1 MTKYFCNPLNV
12 DYRYQ
17 FNQQVMPGMG
27 EGAIEVSREAADP
40 SMICFKGKYYIF
52 ASMSELSGIMYIFQH
67 PKEENLAIFI
77 VQRILRKDL
86 MRKSK
91 ERLIS
96 GIQTFLLMMM
106 EKYIFIG
113 DAPI

>member
-40 SMICFKGKYYIF
+40 SMICF
-52 ASMSELSGIMYIFQH
+52 
-67 PKEENLAIFI
+67 
-77 VQRILRKDL
+77 
-86 MRKSK
+86 
-91 ERLIS
+91 
-96 GIQTFLLMMM
+96 
-106 EKYIFIG
+106 
-113 DAPI
+113 